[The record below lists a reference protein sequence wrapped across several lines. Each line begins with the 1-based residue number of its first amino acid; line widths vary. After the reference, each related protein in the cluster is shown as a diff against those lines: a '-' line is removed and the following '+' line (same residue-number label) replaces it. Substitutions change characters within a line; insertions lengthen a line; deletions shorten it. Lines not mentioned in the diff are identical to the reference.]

1 MALLEDALGGWT
13 GGALLGIG
21 AAVVAPS
28 IIPAAGSILR
38 PVVKV
43 LVRGGL
49 VVTESVRGVVAEAS
63 ERVTDLVAEVRA
75 ESDARSSRGRTE
87 RRSTPSSL
95 HPRDAG
101 GARYRPCC
109 GRLRAAMPG
118 SGSPPPRGTR
128 RNT

>member
-38 PVVKV
+38 PVAKV

-49 VVTESVRGVVAEAS
+49 VVTESVRGVFAEAS
-63 ERVTDLVAEVRA
+63 EHVTDLVAEVRA

-87 RRSTPSSL
+87 RRSSPSSL
-95 HPRDAG
+95 HPQH
-101 GARYRPCC
+101 
-109 GRLRAAMPG
+109 
-118 SGSPPPRGTR
+118 
-128 RNT
+128 